1 MDSRPQDDFNQPES
15 VMIDD
20 DARVTDEMVSNEPP
34 ASGMPGEDD
43 DGSLLGLSD
52 DFEAELASLL
62 APDLDAIDLGD
73 LGDLDG
79 LVAEAR
85 PAGTPDGEQPDDA
98 ATIIETTVAVATVQ
112 ATGEAIALSAP
123 EAGSDDVA
131 ASAPETVEA
140 TVSIEAISVTTTTAV
155 VVVEETAPMAA
166 GLPDVEVAEIDVAAP
181 ALAAPSPSTPADQP
195 LLETLPA
202 AAAPVEASIAAPA
215 EFDVPA
221 VTDASVVAA
230 VEAIAEAAAMTAEA
244 MDETRA
250 AGPEAPL
257 EAMSFE
263 AALEAQDIQEKG
275 FEAAVRGA
283 ADRAEARFLFQM
295 PVHTVPDCKRV
306 AAVNLPGTE
315 KPVTVLVLLQEDGRS
330 VRMEDARASDNPF
343 AGMAV
348 SYGGLL
354 AHLKSLPTRSAA

>member
-20 DARVTDEMVSNEPP
+20 DARATDETVANEQLVSSTSHTPAADAGEP
-34 ASGMPGEDD
+34 
-43 DGSLLGLSD
+43 LLDMSD

-73 LGDLDG
+73 LDD
-79 LVAEAR
+79 LVAEAK
-85 PAGTPDGEQPDDA
+85 PAATADGDPLEDA
-98 ATIIETTVAVATVQ
+98 AATVALTATQAFVQ
-112 ATGEAIALSAP
+112 TKGEAIAMSAP
-123 EAGSDDVA
+123 QAGSNDVA
-131 ASAPETVEA
+131 PSAPETLEA
-140 TVSIEAISVTTTTAV
+140 PESIEAVSITTAMAVV
-155 VVVEETAPMAA
+155 VVVEEQAPAA
-166 GLPDVEVAEIDVAAP
+166 LELPDVEITEPALDARPPEKPADQPVVEAMPAAVASVEASVAAP
-181 ALAAPSPSTPADQP
+181 ADAVV
-195 LLETLPA
+195 PA
-202 AAAPVEASIAAPA
+202 A
-215 EFDVPA
+215 
-221 VTDASVVAA
+221 TDAGVVAA

-250 AGPEAPL
+250 AGADAPVEAI
-257 EAMSFE
+257 SFE
-263 AALEAQDIQEKG
+263 AALEAQDIEEKG

-283 ADRAEARFLFQM
+283 ADKAEARFLFQM

-330 VRMEDARASDNPF
+330 IRMEDARGSDNPF